1 MTESTVVA
9 EAQAEGAAPRGTAS
23 TAVTLATQICR
34 FDDVLGAA
42 AADRLLEEGC
52 HALMDEVRGRG
63 AGAEA
68 MVPPTWRCADQA
80 ARFPALTAVV
90 TRLAPMVMTMLG
102 VPVVDP
108 RVSFGFTMHN
118 ELPPDARRQEPPV
131 RDSAGGGRDSGWDS
145 GAGVGAASGPSSGAG
160 SGSES
165 GSGSC
170 DPYRISFIYHLH
182 RRPRG
187 FTGGQTRIYDTTVRE
202 GHPGIA
208 ESFRDVQPDHD
219 SLVFFPSDA
228 WYQVRPV
235 ASPSAKLLDSRF
247 AFHGRLGAGPR

>member
-1 MTESTVVA
+1 MTESVGVA
-9 EAQAEGAAPRGTAS
+9 EAERASAPPRGTAS

-80 ARFPALTAVV
+80 DRFPALTAVV

-118 ELPPDARRQEPPV
+118 ELPFDVRREEPPV
-131 RDSAGGGRDSGWDS
+131 RDSAGPGQGP
-145 GAGVGAASGPSSGAG
+145 GPSDS
-160 SGSES
+160 
-165 GSGSC
+165 
-170 DPYRISFIYHLH
+170 YRISFVYHLH

-247 AFHGRLGAGPR
+247 AFHGRLSASASAR

>member
-1 MTESTVVA
+1 MTESVGVA
-9 EAQAEGAAPRGTAS
+9 ESVTEAERGSTSRGTAS

-42 AADRLLEEGC
+42 EADRLLEEGC

-80 ARFPALTAVV
+80 ARFPSLTAVV

-118 ELPPDARRQEPPV
+118 ELPPDARRQDPPV
-131 RDSAGGGRDSGWDS
+131 RDSEA
-145 GAGVGAASGPSSGAG
+145 P
-160 SGSES
+160 GSES
-165 GSGSC
+165 GSGSTH
-170 DPYRISFIYHLH
+170 RISFIYHLH

-247 AFHGRLGAGPR
+247 AFHGRLGSGPR

>member
-1 MTESTVVA
+1 MTESLDVTKAIDVA
-9 EAQAEGAAPRGTAS
+9 EAERGGVSMSVPRATAS

-52 HALMDEVRGRG
+52 HALMNEVRGQGAG

-68 MVPPTWRCADQA
+68 MVPPTWRCADQT
-80 ARFPALTAVV
+80 ARFPSLTAVV
-90 TRLAPMVMTMLG
+90 TRVAPMVMTMLG
-102 VPVVDP
+102 VPVVEP
-108 RVSFGFTMHN
+108 RVSFAFTMHN
-118 ELPPDARRQEPPV
+118 ELPRDARRQGPPV
-131 RDSAGGGRDSGWDS
+131 RDSAGPG
-145 GAGVGAASGPSSGAG
+145 
-160 SGSES
+160 
-165 GSGSC
+165 
-170 DPYRISFIYHLH
+170 DPHRITFVYHLH

-202 GHPGIA
+202 GYPGIA

-219 SLVFFPSDA
+219 SLVFFPADA

-235 ASPSAKLLDSRF
+235 DSPSAKLLDSRF
-247 AFHGRLGAGPR
+247 AFHGRLSAASQ

>member
-1 MTESTVVA
+1 MTESVDVA
-9 EAQAEGAAPRGTAS
+9 ENLGANENLGAAESVTEAEPGSTPRRTAS

-63 AGAEA
+63 AGADV

-80 ARFPALTAVV
+80 ARFPSLTAVV

-118 ELPPDARRQEPPV
+118 ELPPDARRQDPPV
-131 RDSAGGGRDSGWDS
+131 RDSAGP
-145 GAGVGAASGPSSGAG
+145 GPG
-160 SGSES
+160 S
-165 GSGSC
+165 
-170 DPYRISFIYHLH
+170 DPGPAPGPDPGNPHRISFIYHLH

-247 AFHGRLGAGPR
+247 AFHGRLHSGPR

>member
-1 MTESTVVA
+1 MTETVGVA
-9 EAQAEGAAPRGTAS
+9 EAERGSGVPRATAT
-23 TAVTLATQICR
+23 TAVTLATQMCR

-52 HALMDEVRGRG
+52 HALMAEVRGQG

-68 MVPPTWRCADQA
+68 VVPPTWRCADQT
-80 ARFPALTAVV
+80 ARFPSLAAVV
-90 TRLAPMVMTMLG
+90 TRLSPMVMTMLG
-102 VPVVDP
+102 VPVTDA

-118 ELPPDARRQEPPV
+118 ELPADDRQQEPPV
-131 RDSAGGGRDSGWDS
+131 RDSAG
-145 GAGVGAASGPSSGAG
+145 AG
-160 SGSES
+160 
-165 GSGSC
+165 
-170 DPYRISFIYHLH
+170 DPRRIAFLYHLH

-219 SLVFFPSDA
+219 SLVFFPADA

-235 ASPSAKLLDSRF
+235 NSPSAKLLDSRF
-247 AFHGRLGAGPR
+247 AFHGWLGTTSQ